1 MKRIEKELNLEI
13 NLVRNETKNKKKSN
27 EKNPDHFGLIQL
39 NIDDN
44 GWAYYHQKGRN
55 MTLNPV

>member
-13 NLVRNETKNKKKSN
+13 NLVQNETKKNKKKSN

-44 GWAYYHQKGRN
+44 GWHIIIKKEE
-55 MTLNPV
+55 T